1 MAILGL
7 FIFWCILELMIY
19 SVVEYFKKPQTISL
33 ITIDN
38 IRKDR
43 KNMSAAEVL
52 LFYKN
57 KEKNSINNYNKK

>member
-7 FIFWCILELMIY
+7 FIFWCIVELMIY
-19 SVVEYFKKPQTISL
+19 SVVECFKKPQIIPL
-33 ITIDN
+33 LTIDN
-38 IRKDR
+38 TKKDR

-57 KEKNSINNYNKK
+57 KEKNSINNNKK